1 MQYVLLGIGLAGLV
15 FSIFWVRK
23 PESKK
28 DRFFGWFSLV
38 GCAAMIVFTLW
49 LLLSI

>member
-1 MQYVLLGIGLAGLV
+1 MKYVLLGIGLAGLI

-28 DRFFGWFSLV
+28 DLVFGILALV
-38 GCAAMIVFTLW
+38 GCVAMVGFSMYLLFTT
-49 LLLSI
+49 